1 AKLVHRGKR
10 AQGDEILDGYVSR
23 KRRAI
28 YKQRVAADLA
38 VMSDVRVRQ
47 KKIIAADPRDPAALH
62 GPAADGHM
70 LAKNV
75 GVAHLQFDALAL
87 ESVVLRIAAN
97 HAKGVKH
104 IVGAE
109 FRRAAHHRMLVQH
122 ASVAQLNAR

>member
-1 AKLVHRGKR
+1 
-10 AQGDEILDGYVSR
+10 
-23 KRRAI
+23 
-28 YKQRVAADLA
+28 
-38 VMSDVRVRQ
+38 
-47 KKIIAADPRDPAALH
+47 
-62 GPAADGHM
+62 M

-122 ASVAQLNAR
+122 ASVAQLNARADHRIGANLHARAQLRFL